1 MLTDPILKSK
11 IDSLWDKFWSGGIAN
26 PLTAIEQMSY
36 LIFLKR
42 LEDKDNE
49 RRRTSEKRNTKHES
63 VFDRSVG
70 DITKKEVQK
79 CRWSYWSQLS
89 GEEMLP
95 FVRDVVFKFLRSL
108 GSETSSFTQYMQDA
122 ILIIPRA
129 SLLQEA
135 VKIIDDM
142 HISEQNTD
150 VQGDLY
156 EYLLKNLTTAGKKRT
171 VQDTKTYYKNDGEAC
186 RSEDR

>member
-1 MLTDPILKSK
+1 MLTDTLLKSK
-11 IDSLWDKFWSGGIAN
+11 VDSLWDKFFSGGIAN

-42 LEDKDNE
+42 LEDMDNSRKKIAQ
-49 RRRTSEKRNTKHES
+49 RRKTDYES
-63 VFDRSVG
+63 VFSGKISDLSKSV
-70 DITKKEVQK
+70 IEK
-79 CRWSYWSQLS
+79 CRWSYWSQLP
-89 GEEMLP
+89 GEEMLS

-122 ILIIPRA
+122 VFIIPKTT
-129 SLLQEA
+129 LLQEA

-156 EYLLKNLTTAGKKRT
+156 EYLLKYLTTAGRNGQFRT
-171 VQDTKTYYKNDGEAC
+171 P
-186 RSEDR
+186 RHIIRL